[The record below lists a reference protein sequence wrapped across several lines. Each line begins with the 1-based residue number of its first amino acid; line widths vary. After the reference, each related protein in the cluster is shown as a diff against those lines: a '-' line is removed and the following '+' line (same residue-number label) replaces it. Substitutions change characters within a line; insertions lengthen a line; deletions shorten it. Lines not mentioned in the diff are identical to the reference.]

1 MNAPSLP
8 QILDLAENVYSLLWR
23 KKFYKIGPGLN
34 VINVLRP
41 LFTKAHN
48 KLQCLYMTSLSSLV

>member
-8 QILDLAENVYSLLWR
+8 QILDLAENVNSVLLR

-48 KLQCLYMTSLSSLV
+48 NLECVVHDKPVQA

>member
-8 QILDLAENVYSLLWR
+8 QILDLAENVNSVLLR

-34 VINVLRP
+34 VIKRFASVIY
-41 LFTKAHN
+41 KG
-48 KLQCLYMTSLSSLV
+48 S